1 MQSDERA
8 TSAFPLFTSSC
19 SHEILVSARMGV
31 GGKSR
36 YQDGTTTLASHVGG
50 GWKLSG
56 MCAFDCPLLH
66 LVHDKLQF
74 KGIPLNP
81 ISKTFILN
89 LKFSSSAQD
98 DPARL
103 GVPHILHDAVV
114 PSLTNLS
121 TIVGWRDSPGR
132 WGISSASRYIWQ
144 GHHVHDQILCA
155 PI

>member
-50 GWKLSG
+50 WKLSE
-56 MCAFDCPLLH
+56 MCAVDWPLLH

-74 KGIPLNP
+74 KGIPLIP
-81 ISKTFILN
+81 ISNVIHNAFESNSAKSYPRDKEVRSTEVAKALEN
-89 LKFSSSAQD
+89 LQHS
-98 DPARL
+98 
-103 GVPHILHDAVV
+103 G
-114 PSLTNLS
+114 
-121 TIVGWRDSPGR
+121 
-132 WGISSASRYIWQ
+132 
-144 GHHVHDQILCA
+144 
-155 PI
+155 

>member
-81 ISKTFILN
+81 ISNVIHNAFESN
-89 LKFSSSAQD
+89 SAQPYPRD
-98 DPARL
+98 KEVRSTEVAKAL
-103 GVPHILHDAVV
+103 E
-114 PSLTNLS
+114 NLQHS
-121 TIVGWRDSPGR
+121 E
-132 WGISSASRYIWQ
+132 
-144 GHHVHDQILCA
+144 
-155 PI
+155 